1 MKKIVSMQVIP
12 SMRYPL
18 QLNLEHLISLDY
30 KVKSQKTK
38 SKLVSFR
45 KVLIKCHYLF
55 KKI

>member
-30 KVKSQKTK
+30 KGKSQKTK
-38 SKLVSFR
+38 IKISQFPKSFDQMP
-45 KVLIKCHYLF
+45 LF
-55 KKI
+55 I